1 MSKIAL
7 AILSAALLVSPVY
20 AMDKLISV
28 PSAQST
34 KATLDKLEALAQARG
49 LKIFARIDHA
59 AGAQSIGETLRPTEL
74 LIMGNPKGG
83 TPLLQCN
90 QAYGIDL
97 PLHVLAWEDA
107 AGKTWLSYK
116 DLSKLGHKHADDSCD
131 AALKRLTGALEGLV
145 AEAAKSSP

>member
-1 MSKIAL
+1 MSKIAM
-7 AILSAALLVSPVY
+7 AVLSAALLISPAY
-20 AMDKLISV
+20 ATSKLISV
-28 PSAQST
+28 PSAEST
-34 KATLDKLEALAQARG
+34 KATLDKLEVLAQARG

-59 AGAQSIGETLRPTEL
+59 AGAQSIGEKLRPTEL

-107 AGKTWLSYK
+107 AGQTWLSYK
-116 DLSKLGHKHADDSCD
+116 DMSKLGYKHADDSCD

-145 AEAAKSSP
+145 TEAAKSSP

>member
-1 MSKIAL
+1 MSKIAM
-7 AILSAALLVSPVY
+7 AVLSAALLISPAY
-20 AMDKLISV
+20 ATSKLISV
-28 PSAQST
+28 PSAEST
-34 KATLDKLEALAQARG
+34 KATLDKLEVLAQARG

-59 AGAQSIGETLRPTEL
+59 AGAQSIGEKLRPTEL

-107 AGKTWLSYK
+107 AGQTWLSYK
-116 DLSKLGHKHADDSCD
+116 DMSKLGYKHADDSCD
-131 AALKRLTGALEGLV
+131 AALKRLSGALEGLV
-145 AEAAKSSP
+145 TEAAKSSP